1 MTGPADRPRGWAGAH
16 TPAARPATPYRPGDV
31 IRDLVTLLRGHGLG
45 RLYWSAC
52 AVLAVVSVTPGLTV
66 WCDGQRLTCRYQGT
80 QTAWPVASTDQAAR
94 DLATLA
100 RTPTPKE
107 NPDDPHSAA

>member
-1 MTGPADRPRGWAGAH
+1 MTAPPDRPRSRPGAH

-52 AVLAVVSVTPGLTV
+52 TLLAVVSVTPTLTV
-66 WCDGQRLTCRYQGT
+66 WCDGQCLTCRFQGT
-80 QTAWPVASTDQAAR
+80 RTAWPVASTDQSAR

-100 RTPTPKE
+100 RTQSHQPGGTH
-107 NPDDPHSAA
+107 DGG